1 MQAYWKPLG
10 AFLLFILLQALGAM
24 LIIVLSIAINGT
36 FNMQDDA
43 ATFISGSLVVSS
55 VLTIIVLIWP
65 MKMFD
70 YKHDLTPAGIE
81 TKYVLLAIFA
91 SIIGITGTDV
101 LSALADLPNI
111 MGEQFN
117 NMSMTVTGALA
128 ISVIGPIAEEVGF
141 RGAILGYML
150 RKGVNAKIAIVVS
163 ALLFG
168 IIHMNPAQVPFAFV
182 VGLIL
187 GVVYYKTGN
196 ILLTSL
202 IHILNNSF
210 ATMMAV
216 IEDEGGEPEA
226 SSFAEYLGSTGV
238 VIAIVASIAALA
250 ICGYLLYI
258 FWKRLPEIE
267 YKGKEAEPVAISD
280 EIEKVFTED

>member
-24 LIIVLSIAINGT
+24 LIIVLSIAITGT

-267 YKGKEAEPVAISD
+267 YKGKEAEPVSISD